1 MKESNENPI
10 ELKADLVLLAMGF
23 VSPEN
28 DDLFLQS
35 KVKLNSRGN
44 VEANEID
51 YSTNKRKVFTAGDMR
66 RGQSLV
72 VWAIRD
78 GRDAAMQIE
87 KYLKTKIS
95 KNKSEVAA

>member
-1 MKESNENPI
+1 
-10 ELKADLVLLAMGF
+10 MGF

-44 VEANEID
+44 VEANDID

-66 RGQSLV
+66 KGTVFSCMGNKR
-72 VWAIRD
+72 R
-78 GRDAAMQIE
+78 
-87 KYLKTKIS
+87 KTGCRSS
-95 KNKSEVAA
+95 K